1 MGKLRVKI
9 HPLFIIFGIY
19 FAFTGKV
26 FSFLAYTLCA
36 CIHEAGHSL
45 AAEKFGYRL
54 KKITLM
60 PYGAIVSGD
69 MSGMSAAEECF
80 VVIAGP
86 LTNFFIGSLI
96 LALWWVFPESYPY
109 TELAVQAN
117 FALAAINVIPAF
129 PLDGGRLLVCLL
141 TRKTGRFKAVKIAK
155 ATSFVIS
162 GALSALFFYSCFK
175 KVNFSILFFALFV
188 ILGAADKNSADSY
201 IRIFDESSPDKIRT
215 CKEIKEIA
223 VKRSLPVKNVYR
235 LLTGGCLYRLYVFSE
250 NGELLKVVE
259 PYELIGYLSGRLPKD
274 SVL

>member
-9 HPLFIIFGIY
+9 HPLFIVLGIY

-69 MSGMSAAEECF
+69 MAGMSAAEECF

-117 FALAAINVIPAF
+117 FALAAMNVIPAF

-141 TRKTGRFKAVKIAK
+141 ARKIGRFKAIKFAKI
-155 ATSFVIS
+155 TSFVTS
-162 GALSALFFYSCFK
+162 AALSGLFVYSCFK

-188 ILGAADKNSADSY
+188 FIGAIDKNAADSY
-201 IRIFDESSPDKIRT
+201 IRIFDEASPDKIRT
-215 CKEIKEIA
+215 CREIKEIA
-223 VKRSLPVKNVYR
+223 VKRSLPVKKVYG
-235 LLTGGCLYRLYVFSE
+235 LLTGGCLYRLYVFSD
-250 NGELLKVVE
+250 NGELLKVIE
-259 PYELIGYLSGRLPKD
+259 PQDLIGYLAEKKPKEC
-274 SVL
+274 VL